1 MSRAVLV
8 IAGEVSGDQRAAEL
22 IRAVR
27 ARRDDIRFWGIGGP
41 DMRAA
46 GVETLHDIR
55 EMAVMGLVEVL
66 RRYNFFRR
74 VFNEMLAAAEAQ
86 KPDAVLLV
94 DYPGFNLRFA
104 AEMKRRG
111 IKVIYYICPQVWA
124 WHRSRIPKMARIVDR
139 LLAIFPF
146 EPKVFE
152 GTPLKVDFVGHPLV
166 DVTQAARSAPAQQ
179 LPWHGAP
186 RIALLPGSRRQEI
199 ERILPALWQAA
210 ALLQKQK
217 PDASFILAAPSEA
230 VAKIV
235 RAKLAELGGGPTNCE
250 LVVEQTREVLR
261 QARAALVASGT
272 ATLETAL
279 MNCPMLVV
287 YRTSTPTYLI
297 GRQLIRVS
305 HIGMV
310 NLIAGRT
317 VCPEFIQHD
326 ATPEKLAAGLLP
338 LLGETPE
345 RAAQLAGLA
354 EVAAKL
360 GAPGAA
366 TRAAEVLLAELGA

>member
-1 MSRAVLV
+1 MSRTVLV

-27 ARRDDIRFWGIGGP
+27 ARHPAVHFWGIGGP

-66 RRYNFFRR
+66 RRYSFFRR
-74 VFNEMLAAAEAQ
+74 VFDEMVATAEKQ
-86 KPDAVLLV
+86 RPDAVLLV

-124 WHRSRIPKMARIVDR
+124 WHRSRIPKMARMVDR

-146 EPKVFE
+146 EPKVFA
-152 GTPLKVDFVGHPLV
+152 GTGLKVDFVGHPLV
-166 DVTQAARSAPAQQ
+166 DVAQAARSAPPQD
-179 LPWHGAP
+179 LPWRGEP
-186 RIALLPGSRRQEI
+186 RIALLPGSRRQEV
-199 ERILPALWQAA
+199 EHILPSLWQAA
-210 ALLQKQK
+210 RLIQQQK
-217 PDASFILAAPSEA
+217 PGASFLLAAPSDS
-230 VAKIV
+230 VAHLV
-235 RAKLAELGGGPTNCE
+235 RNTLAELGGGPTNCE
-250 LVVEQTREVLR
+250 LVVDKTREVLR

-287 YRTSTPTYLI
+287 YRTSLPTYLI

-317 VCPEFIQHD
+317 VCPEYIQHD

-338 LLGETPE
+338 LLGDTPE

-366 TRAAEVLLAELGA
+366 TRAAEILCAELGA

>member
-8 IAGEVSGDQRAAEL
+8 LAGEVSGDQRAAEV

-27 ARRDDIRFWGIGGP
+27 ARRPEVTFWGIGGP

-66 RRYNFFRR
+66 RRYFFFRR
-74 VFNEMLAAAEAQ
+74 VFGEMLAAAEAR
-86 KPDAVLLV
+86 KSDAVLLV

-111 IKVIYYICPQVWA
+111 VKVIYYICPQVWA
-124 WHRSRIPKMARIVDR
+124 WHRSRIPKMAQIVDR

-146 EPKVFE
+146 EPKVFA
-152 GTPLKVDFVGHPLV
+152 GTKLKVDFVGHPLV
-166 DVTQAARSAPAQQ
+166 DVTQAARTAPPQA

-186 RIALLPGSRRQEI
+186 RVALLPGSRRQEV
-199 ERILPALWQAA
+199 ERILPPLWQAA
-210 ALLQKQK
+210 ALIQKEK

-230 VAKIV
+230 IANLI
-235 RAKLAELGGGPTNCE
+235 RHKLAELGGGPAHCE
-250 LVVEQTREVLR
+250 LVIDRTREVLR

-287 YRTSTPTYLI
+287 YKTSLPTYLL
-297 GRQLIRVS
+297 GRQIIRVS

-317 VCPEFIQHD
+317 ICPEYIQHD
-326 ATPEKLAAGLLP
+326 ATPEQLAAGLLP

-366 TRAAEVLLAELGA
+366 TRAADILCAELGA

>member
-27 ARRDDIRFWGIGGP
+27 TRRPDVRFWGIGGP
-41 DMRAA
+41 EMRAA
-46 GVETLHDIR
+46 GATTRHDIR
-55 EMAVMGLVEVL
+55 EMAVMGVVEVL
-66 RRYNFFRR
+66 RRYFFFRR
-74 VFNEMLAAAEAQ
+74 VFNEMVAAAEAER
-86 KPDAVLLV
+86 PDAVLLV

-104 AEMKRRG
+104 AQMKRRG

-124 WHRSRIPKMARIVDR
+124 WHRARIPKMAQIVDR

-146 EPKVFE
+146 EPAVFA
-152 GTPLKVDFVGHPLV
+152 GTRLKVAFVGHPLV
-166 DVTQAARSAPAQQ
+166 DAAQRARTAPPQT
-179 LPWHGAP
+179 LPWQGAP
-186 RIALLPGSRRQEI
+186 PIALLPGSRRQEI
-199 ERILPALWQAA
+199 ERILPSLLQAA
-210 ALLQKQK
+210 VLIQKQK
-217 PDASFILAAPSEA
+217 PGASFILAAPSES

-235 RAKLAELGGGPTNCE
+235 RAKLAALGGGPAHCE
-250 LVVEQTREVLR
+250 LVVDQTREVLR

-279 MNCPMLVV
+279 MDCPMLVV
-287 YRTSTPTYLI
+287 YRTSLPTYLI
-297 GRQLIRVS
+297 GRQLISVS

-317 VCPEFIQHD
+317 ICPEFIQHD
-326 ATPEKLAAGLLP
+326 ATPENLAAGLLP
-338 LLGETPE
+338 LLDDTPA
-345 RAAQLAGLA
+345 RATQLAGLA

-366 TRAAEVLLAELGA
+366 GRAADLLLAELGA